1 MEYNLPAERGIVGMD
16 HPHYEWNP
24 ITIRPSI
31 KWPNGDRVALTVVVN
46 LECIELKPPSGSYH
60 LPTLYSS
67 GVPDYRNMS
76 HRDYGHRVG
85 IFRVLDV
92 LEKYGIK
99 PTVALDAITIT
110 NYPWLVKYISERDCE
125 IIAHGISLSQ
135 IISSRMPEKVERA
148 YIKETI
154 DVIEKGF
161 GFRPKGWLGTEYGES
176 SITPRLLAESGIEY
190 LCDWVN
196 DEQPY
201 LMTTPVGKLFSLP
214 LLLDLDDQ
222 FALKDRGFEVD
233 TYAEMIRMAFD
244 RIYDDSSASGR
255 LLVLHIHP
263 WIIGQ
268 PFRIGYFEEAL
279 DHIVSRDSVWKAS
292 GDEVINWYSQ
302 ISVSKTN

>member
-1 MEYNLPAERGIVGMD
+1 MPAERGIVGMD

-24 ITIRPSI
+24 ITTRPSI
-31 KWPNGDRVALTVVVN
+31 KWPSGDRVALAVVVN
-46 LECIELKPPSGSYH
+46 LECIEQESPQGAYH
-60 LPTLYSS
+60 LPSLYSR

-92 LEKYGIK
+92 LEKYGIR
-99 PTVALDAITIT
+99 PTVALDAVTII

-125 IIAHGISLSQ
+125 VIAHGISLSQ
-135 IISSRMPEKVERA
+135 IISSRMTEESERS

-201 LMTTPVGKLFSLP
+201 LMTTPVGKIFSLP

-233 TYAEMIRMAFD
+233 VYSRMIKMAFD
-244 RIYDDSSASGR
+244 RIYQDSTTSGR
-255 LLVLHIHP
+255 LMVLHIHP
-263 WIIGQ
+263 WIMGQ
-268 PFRIGYFEEAL
+268 PFRIGYLDEAL
-279 DHIVSRDSVWKAS
+279 DYIVSRHSVWKAS
-292 GDEVINWYSQ
+292 GDEIIDWYSEDF
-302 ISVSKTN
+302 VR

>member
-1 MEYNLPAERGIVGMD
+1 MPAERGIVGMD

-24 ITIRPSI
+24 ITTRPSI
-31 KWPNGDRVALTVVVN
+31 KWPSGDRVALAVVVN
-46 LECIELKPPSGSYH
+46 LECIEEEPPQGAYH
-60 LPTLYSS
+60 LPSLYSR
-67 GVPDYRNMS
+67 GMPDYRNMS

-99 PTVALDAITIT
+99 PTMALDAVTII

-125 IIAHGISLSQ
+125 VIAHGISLSQ
-135 IISSRMPEKVERA
+135 IISSRMTEESERS
-148 YIKETI
+148 YIKETM

-161 GFRPKGWLGTEYGES
+161 GSRPKGWLGTEYGES

-214 LLLDLDDQ
+214 VLLDLDDQ
-222 FALKDRGFEVD
+222 FALRDRGFEVD
-233 TYAEMIRMAFD
+233 AYARMISMAFD
-244 RIYDDSSASGR
+244 RIYHDSSKSGR
-255 LLVLHIHP
+255 LMVLHIHP
-263 WIIGQ
+263 WIMGQ
-268 PFRIGYFEEAL
+268 PFRIGYLDDAL
-279 DHIVSRDSVWKAS
+279 GYIVSRHSVWKAS
-292 GDEVINWYSQ
+292 GGEVINWYSQ
-302 ISVSKTN
+302 GSVL